1 MTPKER
7 FSAAAKKS
15 TPDRVPV
22 VYYTL
27 GASEHVLKTLQ
38 LNWQDIYWSAEKI
51 VRAMLKAHEL
61 WGHDNV
67 CSFPSPACGIDAL
80 GINVKVPPMAIPHV
94 DYEAPFLNSEEDLEN
109 LKIPDPEKDGSMA
122 VRVEAARILND
133 KIGNKLTVLGGFGG
147 ISTWAMFLRGTKKF
161 VIDVKRNPEFQRR
174 YMDFLTERAIEYCL
188 AQVEAGCDGIISA
201 EDAFALELLDPD
213 RAWRANGIY
222 AKRLSD
228 AIHEA
233 GAGYILH
240 CCGDVSLSIERM
252 ADTGADVLSVDNI
265 DLADAKRR
273 VGDRVGLM
281 GNIKLQ
287 TLLYGAPSDV
297 DSACKEAIDKAAS
310 GGGYL
315 LSSGYIYPANT
326 SNENIRALVKSAE
339 KYGKYR

>member
-15 TPDRVPV
+15 TPDRVPA
-22 VYYTL
+22 VYYAL

-38 LNWQDIYWSAEKI
+38 LNWQDIYWNAEKI
-51 VRAMLKAHEL
+51 ARVMLKTREL

-67 CSFPSPACGIDAL
+67 CSFLSPACGIDAL
-80 GINVKVPPMAIPHV
+80 GINVKVPPMVMPHV
-94 DYEAPFLNSEEDLEN
+94 DYKTPFLNSEEDLEN

-133 KIGNKLTVLGGFGG
+133 KIGDELAILGGFGG

-161 VIDVKRNPEFQRR
+161 VLDVKRDPEFQRH

-188 AQVEAGCDGIISA
+188 AQVEAGCDWIVSA

-222 AKRLSD
+222 ARRLAD
-228 AIHEA
+228 AIHKA
-233 GAGYILH
+233 GASYILH
-240 CCGDVSLSIERM
+240 CCGDVSLVIERM

-273 VGDRVGLM
+273 VSSRVALM
-281 GNIKLQ
+281 GNINLQ
-287 TLLYGAPSDV
+287 TLLYGTPIDV
-297 DSACKEAIDKAAS
+297 ERACKEAIDKAAP

-326 SNENIRALVKSAE
+326 PDENIKALVKSAE

>member
-1 MTPKER
+1 MIPKER

-38 LNWQDIYWSAEKI
+38 LNWRDIYWSAEKI
-51 VRAMLKAHEL
+51 AKAMLKACEL

-67 CSFPSPACGIDAL
+67 CSFLSPTCGMDAL
-80 GINVKVPPMAIPHV
+80 GINVKVPPMVMPHV
-94 DYEAPFLNSEEDLEN
+94 DYEVPFLNSEENLEN

-122 VRVEAARILND
+122 VRLEAARILND
-133 KIGNKLTVLGGFGG
+133 KIGNKLTLLGGFGG

-161 VIDVKRNPEFQRR
+161 VRDVKRNPEFQSC
-174 YMDFLTERAIEYCL
+174 YMNFLADRAIEYCL
-188 AQVEAGCDGIISA
+188 AQVEAGCDWIISA

-213 RAWRANGIY
+213 RAWKANGIY
-222 AKRLSD
+222 AKRLAD
-228 AIHEA
+228 AVHKA

-273 VGDRVGLM
+273 VGGRVGLM

-287 TLLYGAPSDV
+287 TLLYEAPSDV
-297 DSACKEAIDKAAS
+297 ERACKEAIDKAAS
-310 GGGYL
+310 SGGYL

-326 SNENIRALVKSAE
+326 PDENIKALVRSAE
-339 KYGKYR
+339 KYGKY